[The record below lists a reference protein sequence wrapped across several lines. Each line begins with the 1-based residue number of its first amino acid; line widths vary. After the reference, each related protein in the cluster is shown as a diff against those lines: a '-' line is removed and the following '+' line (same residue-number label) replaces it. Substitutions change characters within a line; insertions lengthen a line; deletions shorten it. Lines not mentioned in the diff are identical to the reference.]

1 MKQNNKASIV
11 IIILVSA
18 VAGIL
23 LGAIVQRIFDSGI
36 TTKTKNA
43 KVFLDRMISPV
54 VVTATAYGTVDS
66 VDNTTKT
73 IVLENQNSTLPI
85 KISDQAVVYS
95 VEGGKPVL
103 QGKGS
108 IDRVNIGDTANISF
122 KVNSDG
128 TISGEAVFI
137 LFRNILK
144 TKIK

>member
-11 IIILVSA
+11 IIILVTA
-18 VAGIL
+18 VLGIV
-23 LGAIVQRIFDSGI
+23 LGAIGQRFFDSGI

-43 KVFLDRMISPV
+43 KVFFEKMISPV

-73 IVLENQNSTLPI
+73 IVLKNQNSILPI
-85 KISDQAVVYS
+85 KISNEAVVYS

-108 IDRVNIGDTANISF
+108 VARVNVGDTANISF
-122 KVNSDG
+122 KVNTDG

-137 LFRNILK
+137 LFKNVLK
-144 TKIK
+144 ANTK